1 MTVYYDIFFVINLC
15 MDVIVLLVAGALLR
29 FKISFSSALFS
40 ACITSAVSVVQSIFV
55 GNTLFAFVISCVSS
69 FLACFIAFKGVRI
82 IKLALAFV
90 IFSVSTS
97 VFSHIITRLFTTLN
111 PPDLLHESS
120 GSGGIIPLIVC
131 ALSSLLTFFIGS
143 VRGRI
148 KKNRLPQKTEIT
160 IVCEDKTLVLSAYC
174 DSGNLLRE
182 PIGGLPV
189 IITGREKMHSIVPRA
204 LHGVFFSSDGY
215 LGETSLANARRVR
228 IIPIMPVGT
237 GGARIL
243 FGYVPDKIILGGS
256 EVAACVAL
264 DNGNSDFGGCEALLP
279 KSLIK

>member
-15 MDVIVLLVAGALLR
+15 MDIIVLLSVSALLR
-29 FKISFSSALFS
+29 EKVNLPGAIFASCIMAALS
-40 ACITSAVSVVQSIFV
+40 IAQSVFM
-55 GNTLFAFVISCVSS
+55 GNELFAFIISCIATL
-69 FLACFIAFKGVRI
+69 LACFIVFHGAGKM
-82 IKLALAFV
+82 KLFWSFIL
-90 IFSVSTS
+90 FSTASS
-97 VFSHIITRLFTTLN
+97 ILSHIITKLFTMIDQ
-111 PPDLLHESS
+111 PDFLYESS
-120 GSGGIIPLIVC
+120 GSGGIIPLAVC
-131 ALSSLLTFFIGS
+131 ALSGVISA
-143 VRGRI
+143 VI
-148 KKNRLPQKTEIT
+148 KYLGGKRRKRKTPQRTDVT
-160 IVCEDKTLVLSAYC
+160 IISDDKTLVLSAYC

-189 IITGREKMHSIVPRA
+189 IITGEEKMRSIVPRA

-243 FGYVPDKIILGGS
+243 FGYVPDKIMLDGS

-264 DNGNSDFGGCEALLP
+264 DTGNSDFGGCEALLP